1 MLPAFALWRAVE
13 ADSATPDLDARPH
26 GVDGQW
32 SRFVRPGA
40 TTTTSE
46 FAGYWA
52 LSVVLRSG
60 EVFGGSAGR
69 GLIRYAASRSPFK

>member
-1 MLPAFALWRAVE
+1 MMPAFALWRAVE
-13 ADSATPDLDARPH
+13 TDSATPDLDARPH

-46 FAGYWA
+46 FAGSRA
-52 LSVVLRSG
+52 VPVKTCRGDTGRPVLKVS
-60 EVFGGSAGR
+60 
-69 GLIRYAASRSPFK
+69 